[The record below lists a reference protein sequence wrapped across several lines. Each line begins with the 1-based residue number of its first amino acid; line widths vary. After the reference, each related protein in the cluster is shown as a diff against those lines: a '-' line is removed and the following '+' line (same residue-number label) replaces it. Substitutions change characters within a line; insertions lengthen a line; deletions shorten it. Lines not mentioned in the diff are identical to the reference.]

1 MRPSLP
7 GGRVVAGKTWKEG
20 AKEAEG
26 DGVPVAMRKDGGANW
41 PFAPALEGGGSV
53 DILRA
58 ESTECIRR
66 CGEDPPPPREF
77 GMAGNE
83 TAQPRIQFD
92 KPLRLCLPNVAF
104 PADRVQID
112 RL

>member
-66 CGEDPPPPREF
+66 CGEDCTPPPPGIWDGWKRD
-77 GMAGNE
+77 GP
-83 TAQPRIQFD
+83 TADPVRQTTQT
-92 KPLRLCLPNVAF
+92 LPSKCRVSGGSS
-104 PADRVQID
+104 ADR
-112 RL
+112 